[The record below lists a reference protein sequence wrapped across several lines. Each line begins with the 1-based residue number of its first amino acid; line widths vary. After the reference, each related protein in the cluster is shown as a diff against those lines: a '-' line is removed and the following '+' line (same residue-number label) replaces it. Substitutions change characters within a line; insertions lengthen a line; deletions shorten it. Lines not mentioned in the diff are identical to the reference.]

1 MQKEAKSR
9 VSEISNWKKE
19 KSSFNQKPLQAD
31 QMAKH
36 NNFIKQKTRFNAI
49 ANVIFATKLVYY
61 EANAISALYGLFFG
75 SRAWSI
81 LFNSQRAF
89 AQRL

>member
-1 MQKEAKSR
+1 MQKKA
-9 VSEISNWKKE
+9 

-36 NNFIKQKTRFNAI
+36 NNFIKQKKRVNAI
-49 ANVIFATKLVYY
+49 TNVIFATKLVYY

-75 SRAWSI
+75 SCAWSI
-81 LFNSQRAF
+81 LFNSQCPF
-89 AQRL
+89 TQRL